1 VSARYYRAQILL
13 EPEQHKCLKEIAK
26 REERSISDV
35 AREMIDRGLRVREED
50 KQSRLQRSRKALE
63 QLDKIRLQVLEEYG
77 VYDGDLIAEVRS
89 EREKALDETRR
100 GESK

>member
-1 VSARYYRAQILL
+1 MGERYYRAQILF
-13 EPEQHKCLKEIAK
+13 EPEQHKELREIAK

-50 KQSRLQRSRKALE
+50 QQSRLRRSRKALE
-63 QLDKIRLQVLEEYG
+63 QLDRIRLQILEEYG

-89 EREKALDETRR
+89 EREKALDEARR